1 MTLTGKRRQ
10 TVAVGVAGCGRIAQL
25 VHLPALARLPGAHV
39 VAVADADAA
48 RRETAARRFPG
59 AVSLVDWTELAE
71 HPLVEAVVV
80 ALPSHLHA
88 PAALAALANGKHVYV
103 EKPLATSLADGVAV
117 VEAWRRTGVVGAIGF
132 NYRFND
138 GVTAARQSVEGGAL
152 GPLVAARS
160 SFTSL
165 ATELPE
171 WKRRRETGG
180 GVLLDLG
187 SHHVDLARFV
197 LGREVEE
204 VFARVSSQLAEDDT
218 AAVELRLEGGLPVQC
233 LVSHAAPDA
242 DTFEVVGRRGRL
254 LVDRSRTVH
263 PLDRLLARSRE
274 RSFERSLARFVAAVA
289 AGSGETSP
297 DLADGLRSLAVVLA
311 AEESACSGRAVPV
324 PEAAP

>member
-1 MTLTGKRRQ
+1 MTRTGKRWQ

-25 VHLPALARLPGAHV
+25 VHLPALARLAGAHV

-59 AVSLVDWTELAE
+59 AVCLVDWTELAE

-88 PAALAALANGKHVYV
+88 PAALAALANGKHVYI

-165 ATELPE
+165 AAELPE

-204 VFARVSSQLAEDDT
+204 VFARASSQLAEDDT
-218 AAVELRLEGGLPVQC
+218 AAVELRLQGGLPVQC
-233 LVSHAAPDA
+233 L
-242 DTFEVVGRRGRL
+242 GRTPGRSGCG
-254 LVDRSRTVH
+254 DRRPSSRRAC
-263 PLDRLLARSRE
+263 PRSSR
-274 RSFERSLARFVAAVA
+274 RVA
-289 AGSGETSP
+289 G
-297 DLADGLRSLAVVLA
+297 
-311 AEESACSGRAVPV
+311 
-324 PEAAP
+324 